1 MRFVCQRPIT
11 AGRVYFFPLKQMS
24 VEYFYISPPGAH
36 MTSPRP
42 TTHQNNTGANKA
54 LTRQPMVEN
63 QSSPLLPSPSAARQ
77 LQKGCRMLFQMLTP
91 PPPPALCLLVT
102 EQQSDGC
109 DHIKPGIWPADYS
122 ENTLDGWR
130 GSSPS
135 RGVPL
140 SSVVQKPPHYC
151 LFKLYMEIS
160 HCTRGWWV
168 GFLS

>member
-1 MRFVCQRPIT
+1 
-11 AGRVYFFPLKQMS
+11 
-24 VEYFYISPPGAH
+24 

-54 LTRQPMVEN
+54 LTRLPMVEN

-77 LQKGCRMLFQMLTP
+77 LQKGCRMLFQMLTTPPHP
-91 PPPPALCLLVT
+91 PPLSPPPSPALCLLVT

-130 GSSPS
+130 GSSRPPPPTVES
-135 RGVPL
+135 PFHLLCKNRLITVCSSSTWRLVIVREAGGL
-140 SSVVQKPPHYC
+140 ASSVKAFIC
-151 LFKLYMEIS
+151 S
-160 HCTRGWWV
+160 
-168 GFLS
+168 